1 MKWTKERP
9 TVSGWYWLRSSF
21 DEAYVHHVNIN
32 EMPPPEGPFDAKE
45 WMYTGSVHVEWAGPI
60 PEPED

>member
-9 TVSGWYWLRSSF
+9 TKTGYYWYFDVADPQICFIDDGRVYFTGDEVSDDVEVLG
-21 DEAYVHHVNIN
+21 
-32 EMPPPEGPFDAKE
+32 G
-45 WMYTGSVHVEWAGPI
+45 EWAGPI